1 MGGDQDG
8 TTPVTG
14 WAEKPVPQACH
25 ESLEL
30 SESHFMLLGE
40 FPMCLCSRLQ
50 HQIRTGQFLDCGPRT
65 CPTPRSPPGLEYHNP
80 VQCLAPFC
88 GQTFRLLQ
96 FTTKEH
102 MHKKQKGPC
111 LTLRW
116 CELEKRKRHIHL
128 TAPPARRPAKECG
141 LDGRL
146 STAVCGAGV
155 GGGDA
160 MMGPPRLLSLHH
172 VEGLVF
178 TRRSGN
184 PREK

>member
-1 MGGDQDG
+1 MGGDQDR

-50 HQIRTGQFLDCGPRT
+50 HQIHTGQFLDRGPRT

-88 GQTFRLLQ
+88 GQTFQLLQ

-146 STAVCGAGV
+146 STAVCGAG
-155 GGGDA
+155 GGGWRCYD
-160 MMGPPRLLSLHH
+160 GPTPPAVVTPRGRPGLHKK
-172 VEGLVF
+172 V
-178 TRRSGN
+178 
-184 PREK
+184 REP